1 MLFQLFEGA
10 NDWQVTRETLNSAG
24 LPKES
29 SDFAY
34 ALAQGAWQKRF
45 EIEQYIGMFANGW
58 QYDRLFSVDRLL
70 LHLAMYELKYQS
82 ETPPAIVINEA
93 IELARQYGTADSPA
107 FINAVLD
114 NFRRKVL
121 EEDLPEY
128 QPSEEAIRAAEARA
142 AAKAAPEVEQ
152 PEVEEASAAPAMP
165 ITEQF
170 KSRTFR
176 KIRKDE
182 RTEDDAILPES
193 EDDEPERRF
202 DDRPRFDRD
211 FDKSFDKKPRFESD
225 KKSDRSFGDR
235 NSDRKPYD
243 KKPGD
248 RSFGEKKYG
257 DKRFD
262 KKSDQ
267 SFGDRNSDRNS
278 DRKPYDKKPG
288 DRKFG
293 EKKYGDKKFD
303 KKQGFGGNKK
313 NDRKPFSGDRK
324 FYDKK
329 D

>member
-24 LPKES
+24 LSKGASE
-29 SDFAY
+29 FAY
-34 ALAQGAWQKRF
+34 ELAQGAWQKRF
-45 EIEQYIGMFANGW
+45 EIEQYIGMFASGW

-70 LHLAMYELKYQS
+70 LHLAMYELKYRT

-93 IELARQYGTADSPA
+93 IELARQYGTAESPA

-121 EEDLPEY
+121 EENLPEY
-128 QPSEEAIRAAEARA
+128 QPSEEAIRASEARA
-142 AAKAAPEVEQ
+142 AAKTAPVAEL
-152 PEVEEASAAPAMP
+152 PEVEEVPAPPAMP

-182 RTEDDAILPES
+182 RTEDDAILPEPE
-193 EDDEPERRF
+193 EDEEERRF

-211 FDKSFDKKPRFESD
+211 FDRDRKPFGDKNFDRKPSDRKFGDKNFDRKSSGDRKFSDKNFDKKPS
-225 KKSDRSFGDR
+225 
-235 NSDRKPYD
+235 
-243 KKPGD
+243 
-248 RSFGEKKYG
+248 
-257 DKRFD
+257 
-262 KKSDQ
+262 
-267 SFGDRNSDRNS
+267 
-278 DRKPYDKKPG
+278 G

-293 EKKYGDKKFD
+293 DKNFDKKPSDRKFGDKKQSFGNDKKFD
-303 KKQGFGGNKK
+303 KKQGFGGDKK
-313 NDRKPFSGDRK
+313 FDKKQNFGNDKKSGRKPFPRDRKP
-324 FYDKK
+324 YDKK